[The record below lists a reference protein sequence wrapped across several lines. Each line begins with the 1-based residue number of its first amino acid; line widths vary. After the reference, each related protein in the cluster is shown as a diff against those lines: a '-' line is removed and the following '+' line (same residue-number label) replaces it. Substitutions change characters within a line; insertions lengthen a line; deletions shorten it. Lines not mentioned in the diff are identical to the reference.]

1 MPATLHH
8 ERDNLYRLDVGGV
21 LRKQDMDHV
30 QELLLKE
37 MDRTGTRTAR
47 LLVVLEDFEGWDS
60 GSSNWGDL
68 TFFVKHG
75 DRLER
80 IAIVG
85 NERWRDHALMFAA
98 ADLRRGP
105 VEFFASDA
113 MTDARAWLS
122 NA

>member
-1 MPATLHH
+1 MPATLHD
-8 ERDNLYRLDVGGV
+8 EGDNVYRLDIGGV
-21 LRKQDMDHV
+21 LSKQDMDHV